1 MALSAQERRIAWRAV
16 LEQDASLAQSFSKP
30 DLDAAVAAV
39 DAWCDSVQASYVTAL
54 PAPFKATSNAQQKAL
69 LLAYVA
75 LKRTGV
81 I

>member
-1 MALSAQERRIAWRAV
+1 MALSAVNQRLAWVAAYAIDKT
-16 LEQDASLAQSFSKP
+16 LSAFTKT
-30 DLDAAVAAV
+30 DLDAAAAAA
-39 DAWCDSVQASYVTAL
+39 DAWCDANQASYVAAL
-54 PAPFKATSNAQQKAL
+54 PAPFKANSTAAQKAL

>member
-1 MALSAQERRIAWRAV
+1 MALTAAQQAVVWRAM
-16 LEQDASLAQSFSKP
+16 LTEDGTLGQTFTKP
-30 DLDAAVAAV
+30 DLQAAVAAA
-39 DAWCDSVQASYVTAL
+39 DTWCTNNQASFLAAL
-54 PAPFKATSNAQQKAL
+54 PAPFSNTASAQHKAL

>member
-1 MALSAQERRIAWRAV
+1 MALTTPQRSVVWRS
-16 LEQDASLAQSFSKP
+16 LLDQDATLGQTFTKP
-30 DLDAAVAAV
+30 DLDAAVSAV
-39 DAWCDSVQASYVTAL
+39 DTWCTNNQASFLNAI
-54 PAPFKATSNAQQKAL
+54 PAPFTSATAQQKAL